1 MRSKKYWQIVS
12 DGIPEPVVGTINT
25 KVDGLK
31 LKDLKPKNFLFQAIN
46 RSILETI
53 LYKDTFKQIWDFIK
67 KKYQGLAKAKRQKL

>member
-31 LKDLKPKNFLFQAIN
+31 LKDLKPKKFLFQAIN
-46 RSILETI
+46 HSILETI